1 MTTHSS
7 ILSAALRM
15 HGGLLADGTYQ
26 PPRSL
31 GRTVALDAWTDAL
44 RSNGGELFDLNSSL
58 LDGDRIASE
67 EQSRVL
73 LRHGL
78 GETFWNNLT
87 IIGKIGSEL
96 IDRFWGGLVY
106 WATVEQPRQFAAIQ
120 STLIEERI
128 SQAPNADQV
137 LAEFR
142 AAA

>member
-1 MTTHSS
+1 M
-7 ILSAALRM
+7 
-15 HGGLLADGTYQ
+15 
-26 PPRSL
+26 
-31 GRTVALDAWTDAL
+31 
-44 RSNGGELFDLNSSL
+44 
-58 LDGDRIASE
+58 
-67 EQSRVL
+67 L